1 MGGRFSGSSLSE
13 IKRAETLKIMVQT
26 LQSGV
31 AVSILISH
39 CICSIHVGFF
49 PSGLA
54 TQAGIPKPKIV
65 KEVNKDADL
74 ESNFMQADSLT
85 WLP

>member
-1 MGGRFSGSSLSE
+1 
-13 IKRAETLKIMVQT
+13 MVQT

-31 AVSILISH
+31 WSGGFDTDISLYLFYAY
-39 CICSIHVGFF
+39 CFF

-65 KEVNKDADL
+65 KEVNQDADL
-74 ESNFMQADSLT
+74 ESNFMQVDSLT
-85 WLP
+85 WLPWRIM